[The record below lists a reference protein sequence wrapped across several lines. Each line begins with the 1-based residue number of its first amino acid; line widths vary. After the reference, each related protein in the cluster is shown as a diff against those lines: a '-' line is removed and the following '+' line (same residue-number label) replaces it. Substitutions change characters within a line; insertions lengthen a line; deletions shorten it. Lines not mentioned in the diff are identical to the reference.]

1 MHKTVLVDAPSVEP
15 ITLPEAKAHLNI
27 TGTSRDTYITS
38 LITVTR
44 RGIER
49 YLKRALITQTW
60 KVYYDCWHNCMKIP
74 FPVLQTVDS
83 VIYKDS
89 NGNDQT
95 WATDQYWVVNTEDP
109 GSIVRA
115 YNVTFPQLQDGRPDA
130 IEIEFT
136 CGYGDA
142 ASDVPEE
149 IRHAQKIWLTDLFEH
164 RGEIVVANAAHRIP
178 DHVKNLLHDHRIY
191 NV

>member
-1 MHKTVLVDAPSVEP
+1 MHKTVLETAPTVEP
-15 ITLPEAKAHLNI
+15 ITLVEAKAHLNVV
-27 TGTSRDTYITS
+27 GTSKDSYITS

-60 KVYYDCWHNCMKIP
+60 KVYYDCWDNCLKVP
-74 FPVLQTVDS
+74 FPVLQEVTS
-83 VIYKDS
+83 VKYKDL
-89 NGNDQT
+89 NGTDQT
-95 WATDQYWVVNTEDP
+95 LATDQYWVVNTEDP

-115 YNVTFPQLQDGRPDA
+115 YGVTYPELQYGRPDA
-130 IEIEFT
+130 IEILFVA
-136 CGYGDA
+136 GYGDA
-142 ASDVPEE
+142 AADVPDE

-164 RGEIVVANAAHRIP
+164 RGEIIVANAAHRIP

-191 NV
+191 TV